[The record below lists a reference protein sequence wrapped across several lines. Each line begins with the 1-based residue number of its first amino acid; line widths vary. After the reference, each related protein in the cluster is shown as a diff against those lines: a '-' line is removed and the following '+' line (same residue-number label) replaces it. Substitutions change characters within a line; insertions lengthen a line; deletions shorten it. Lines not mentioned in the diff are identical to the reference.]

1 MVSLFYFI
9 LSSLSSVL
17 SIYYFSLWLL
27 FFLARVLILFM
38 RHGHESERLPWAAV
52 ECLVG
57 LVRDLDIGFDIAR
70 VDVSKFNMVY
80 T

>member
-17 SIYYFSLWLL
+17 LSIISPLWLL
-27 FFLARVLILFM
+27 FSARVLILFM
-38 RHGHESERLPWAAV
+38 CHGHESERLPWAAV

-57 LVRDLDIGFDIAR
+57 LVRDLHIGFDIAR
-70 VDVSKFNMVY
+70 VVVSKFNMVY